1 MATSGTASLTFDIQE
16 LAEEAFERAGMDLRT
31 GFQMRS
37 ARRSLNFLTMEWAN
51 RGLNLWTIE
60 SNISSPLVL
69 TPGVATY
76 TLPSD
81 TIDLI
86 EQIVRL
92 NSGGQNTDYNLERIS
107 VSTYAQIPNKSTQ
120 GRPVQCYVQ
129 RIGGGSGPV
138 GTDTATTPQLSQF
151 TLWPVPD
158 QAYSV
163 VYWRLTR
170 IQDTGAS
177 AANTMDVPF
186 RFVPALVAGLAYY
199 AALKSPNADV
209 RSNIA
214 MLKQVYEE
222 QFDLAAAEDRDRASV
237 RFVPWISV

>member
-1 MATSGTASLTFDIQE
+1 MTTSGTATLTFDIQE
-16 LAEEAFERAGMDLRT
+16 LAEEAFERAGMELRT
-31 GFQMRS
+31 GFEMRS

-60 SNISSPLVL
+60 QMDPVVLV
-69 TPGVATY
+69 PGTATY
-76 TLPSD
+76 LLPTD
-81 TIDLI
+81 TIDMI

-92 NSGGQNTDYNLERIS
+92 TNNAQPTDYNLERIS
-107 VSTYAQIPNKSTQ
+107 VSTYAQIPNKTTQ

-129 RIGGGSGPV
+129 RLGGSEPD
-138 GTDTATTPQLSQF
+138 GTVQQQSQF

-163 VYWRLTR
+163 VYWRLRR

-177 AANTMDVPF
+177 ASNTMDVPF

-199 AALKSPNADV
+199 SALKSPKAEIRGNV
-209 RSNIA
+209 PG
-214 MLKQVYEE
+214 LKQIYDE
-222 QFDLAAAEDRDRASV
+222 QFQLASDEDRDRASV

>member
-1 MATSGTASLTFDIQE
+1 MTTSGTATLTFDIQE
-16 LAEEAFERAGMDLRT
+16 LAEEAYERAGMDLRT
-31 GFQMRS
+31 GFQMRT

-60 SNISSPLVL
+60 QMDPVVL
-69 TPGVATY
+69 TPGTATY
-76 TLPSD
+76 LLPLD
-81 TIDLI
+81 TIDMI

-92 NSGGQNTDYNLERIS
+92 TNNTQPTDYNLERIS
-107 VSTYAQIPNKSTQ
+107 VSTYAQIPNKTTQ

-129 RIGGGSGPV
+129 RLGGSLPDG
-138 GTDTATTPQLSQF
+138 TTPQQSQF

-163 VYWRLTR
+163 VYWRLR
-170 IQDTGAS
+170 RMQDTGAS

-199 AALKSPNADV
+199 VALKSPNADV
-209 RSNIA
+209 RANIPS
-214 MLKQVYEE
+214 LKQIYEE
-222 QFDLAAAEDRDRASV
+222 QFELAAAEDRDRASV

>member
-1 MATSGTASLTFDIQE
+1 MTTSGTATVTFDIQE

-37 ARRSLNFLTMEWAN
+37 ARRSLNFMTMEWAN
-51 RGLNLWTIE
+51 RGLNLWTIDQLTQV
-60 SNISSPLVL
+60 LV
-69 TPGVATY
+69 PGTATY
-76 TLPSD
+76 TVPSD

-86 EQIVRL
+86 EQVVRL
-92 NSGGQNTDYNLERIS
+92 PSGNQYTDYNLERIS
-107 VSTYAQIPNKSTQ
+107 VSTYAQIPNKATT
-120 GRPVQCYVQ
+120 GRPVQVYVN
-129 RIGGGSGPV
+129 RIGGGSGAS
-138 GTDTATTPQLSQF
+138 GTTEQFSTF

-163 VYWRLTR
+163 LYWRLRR

-186 RFVPALVAGLAYY
+186 RFIPALVAGLAYY
-199 AALKSPNADV
+199 VALKSPKEEV
-209 RSNIA
+209 RANVP
-214 MLKQVYEE
+214 MLKQMYEE